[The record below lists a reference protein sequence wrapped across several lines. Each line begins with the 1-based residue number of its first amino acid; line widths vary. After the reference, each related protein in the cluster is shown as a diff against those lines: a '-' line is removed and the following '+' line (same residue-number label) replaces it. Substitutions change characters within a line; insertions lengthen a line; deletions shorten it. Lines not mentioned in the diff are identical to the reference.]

1 MCGWQGKLSHYFGQP
16 LSHAQLAE
24 AFVEI
29 DADNSGTIDFA
40 ELVASLG
47 SFASLSEDGI
57 YKFLF
62 DIYDKVRGN
71 VLHDALCTLMRFS

>member
-29 DADNSGTIDFA
+29 DADNSGTIDMCVPVHQAAFVQA
-40 ELVASLG
+40 PC
-47 SFASLSEDGI
+47 
-57 YKFLF
+57 
-62 DIYDKVRGN
+62 R
-71 VLHDALCTLMRFS
+71 HTDAD